1 MIILKQIP
9 ESNGAYANQTC
20 DENFSI
26 PVGYIHIPDEFE
38 AQIQA
43 VLPWV
48 LLTIDNGVVTGIAE
62 NTAAKEAWKTPT
74 LAELQTATLAR
85 IEGMCESAIVA
96 DMTVTGI
103 VYPMTR
109 GTAQDDLARAV
120 ARANAGDTAIPYGP
134 HGQFAT
140 LYTPEQVQAI
150 DKAFYSRCI
159 INRTYYGL
167 LQAWIGT
174 ESRTAK
180 LTAIDYGSALPSAYT
195 TLLNSQMSAVGI
207 DASEFVAALT
217 T

>member
-1 MIILKQIP
+1 MIINELVCNADGTQKMGTT
-9 ESNGAYANQTC
+9 E
-20 DENFSI
+20 
-26 PVGYIHIPDEFE
+26 VPDN
-38 AQIQA
+38 
-43 VLPWV
+43 
-48 LLTIDNGVVTGIAE
+48 TIDQIRVAALERVNG
-62 NTAAKEAWKTPT
+62 KCEA
-74 LAELQTATLAR
+74 
-85 IEGMCESAIVA
+85 AIVA
-96 DMTVTGI
+96 DLTIDGI

-109 GTAQDDLARAV
+109 GTAQDDLAKAI
-120 ARANAGDTAIPYGP
+120 ARANAGDTSVAYGP

-195 TLLNSQMSAVGI
+195 TLLNSQMSVVGI
-207 DASEFVAALT
+207 DASEFVAALAI
-217 T
+217 

>member
-1 MIILKQIP
+1 MDIIRKTP
-9 ESNGAYANQTC
+9 NESGAYPAPQPWSEATPPDAY
-20 DENFSI
+20 DEITADTTEFFNGFIIPTYENGIVVSI
-26 PVGYIHIPDEFE
+26 
-38 AQIQA
+38 AC
-43 VLPWV
+43 
-48 LLTIDNGVVTGIAE
+48 
-62 NTAAKEAWKTPT
+62 NTSLWEAWKR
-74 LAELQTATLAR
+74 EDAR
-85 IEGMCESAIVA
+85 AAALERVNGKCEVAIVA
-96 DMTVTGI
+96 DLTVAGT

-120 ARANAGDTAIPYGP
+120 ARANARDTAIPYGP

-180 LTAIDYGSALPSAYT
+180 LTAIDYGTALPSAYT
-195 TLLNSQMSAVGI
+195 ALLMGQMTAVGI
-207 DASEFVAALT
+207 DATEFISALT
-217 T
+217 AV